1 MYASATSGLDAAHP
15 VFPFAVPFTN
25 PGTSDF
31 AGVAGTFQ
39 GLLPFNEIA
48 GCSGCVARSTCAYA
62 APPSDATE
70 VLGFGSIVSMTCVW
84 ESADVRRCE
93 GQYGEADEPWRPI
106 RVEMSA
112 TFTNVAMGLRVLDA
126 TRLEVAARA
135 DAVIGPWQPQP
146 VTYAAAMNDGSV
158 LGRPAGSVTITF
170 GATLPNIDAMGW
182 AAQRNF
188 ACAHRARRHCR
199 SRPADLAPTTGWFV
213 RNQWYRLVYYAI
225 APEHAASAAAP
236 RSCTS
241 CLQITNVAPAGKQ
254 RAILVLAGR
263 SLSGAAAQCDARR
276 LPGRRNRRSRPRLRE
291 SCGKR
296 VLQRSRGGRGRQLVK
311 RLGFSL
317 IEMAVVLA
325 IFGLVLGSTLFSV
338 SAQFENRNRVDTER
352 RLEHARELLLSYAL
366 VHGRCLPAV
375 ASGDEGRRQRC
386 LHVQS
391 ARTSPAHHRLPARRQ
406 RRLRAGCLGKSH
418 PVRARPGTQ
427 WGRAPTRFTRQHS
440 AAAPWSI
447 VQKPADLVVC
457 TLRTG
462 GCDRARLRCRCK
474 SYQPEYGRRACAL
487 DRAQRACVGRERGAQ
502 SRRKRSL

>member
-1 MYASATSGLDAAHP
+1 

-48 GCSGCVARSTCAYA
+48 GCSGVRCLPNLIAYA

-112 TFTNVAMGLRVLDA
+112 TFTNVAMGLRALDA
-126 TRLEVAARA
+126 TRLEVAARG

-146 VTYAAAMNDGSV
+146 VTYAATMNDGSV

-182 AAQRNF
+182 GSTAQFRMRVE
-188 ACAHRARRHCR
+188 RAVITDHALLD
-199 SRPADLAPTTGWFV
+199 PLAPSTGWFV
-213 RNQWYRLVYYAI
+213 RNQWYRLVYYAL

-241 CLQITNVAPAGKQ
+241 CLQVTNVAPAGKQ

-263 SLSGAAAQCDARR
+263 SLSGAA
-276 LPGRRNRRSRPRLRE
+276 RPNAT
-291 SCGKR
+291 
-296 VLQRSRGGRGRQLVK
+296 
-311 RLGFSL
+311 LGDF
-317 IEMAVVLA
+317 
-325 IFGLVLGSTLFSV
+325 
-338 SAQFENRNRVDTER
+338 
-352 RLEHARELLLSYAL
+352 LEGAN
-366 VHGRCLPAV
+366 
-375 ASGDEGRRQRC
+375 
-386 LHVQS
+386 
-391 ARTSPAHHRLPARRQ
+391 
-406 RRLRAGCLGKSH
+406 
-418 PVRARPGTQ
+418 
-427 WGRAPTRFTRQHS
+427 
-440 AAAPWSI
+440 
-447 VQKPADLVVC
+447 ADLDLVFESRAVNASFNDRVVVV
-457 TLRTG
+457 
-462 GCDRARLRCRCK
+462 DA
-474 SYQPEYGRRACAL
+474 
-487 DRAQRACVGRERGAQ
+487 
-502 SRRKRSL
+502 SL